1 MKKLNVALSINTAK
15 QINPLCSKS
24 MMTISSLFSSALV
37 SSTLV
42 ASTLL
47 ITACQSTNVSN
58 NLGQSKNLQAD
69 NAPSV
74 AKNAL
79 ASALQQQRRQSFA
92 YHSNIEI
99 SNEHQFTAI
108 DSTKLVASDDVNS
121 YCEDNHDQ
129 AYAALLTKAE
139 AQKKE
144 VASIDYAPQRE
155 ALKQSYLACS
165 AAYEA
170 WAEVH
175 YDSTAYSVEEAAEDV
190 VDAAAEVA
198 VSASSAIDSASAAT
212 ISPYYQKL
220 FNEYDS
226 KKSTLDIKKSQLL
239 DAYLLKPL
247 SMNAQGVYQ
256 PLAGKFTMLGSAQYS
271 ARNHHSSINQPIYID
286 FKTGSLYLWAD
297 NFALL
302 TSKLADDKLGTKWQ
316 NKWLKIAFDDGTL
329 PKGFGRAA
337 IKSHIEAENSVYAKA
352 AIEQFD
358 VIAPHVLTTLSPKL
372 PEKQLAAMVNTAKV
386 IRRARS
392 SAEYKQDYKDYMGV
406 FYQLITKQYPELI
419 LENDL
424 DTQADADTDS
434 NYEDRKMTSKW
445 LVQQTLDKMKDFADD
460 KALKTQEATL
470 PVSSS
475 SLPVQELY
483 GFNKQGQLQWQH
495 SRHYLP
501 NKSAADVRVET
512 STIMD
517 VLNQYMPLRSQDKAF
532 PNLASDSQV
541 PNASNSIDLKEYSTE
556 LAEYYKQGNG
566 TAVGQMLFNMLP
578 MYKQRLGAID

>member
-24 MMTISSLFSSALV
+24 MMTISSLFSNALV
-37 SSTLV
+37 SSALV

-92 YHSNIEI
+92 YHSNIEVI
-99 SNEHQFTAI
+99 NEHQFTAI
-108 DSTKLVASDDVNS
+108 DSTQRVASDDVDS

-144 VASIDYAPQRE
+144 ITSIDYAPQRE

-198 VSASSAIDSASAAT
+198 MPASSDIDSASAASVAT

-247 SMNAQGVYQ
+247 SMNAQ
-256 PLAGKFTMLGSAQYS
+256 
-271 ARNHHSSINQPIYID
+271 
-286 FKTGSLYLWAD
+286 
-297 NFALL
+297 
-302 TSKLADDKLGTKWQ
+302 
-316 NKWLKIAFDDGTL
+316 
-329 PKGFGRAA
+329 
-337 IKSHIEAENSVYAKA
+337 
-352 AIEQFD
+352 
-358 VIAPHVLTTLSPKL
+358 
-372 PEKQLAAMVNTAKV
+372 
-386 IRRARS
+386 
-392 SAEYKQDYKDYMGV
+392 
-406 FYQLITKQYPELI
+406 
-419 LENDL
+419 
-424 DTQADADTDS
+424 
-434 NYEDRKMTSKW
+434 
-445 LVQQTLDKMKDFADD
+445 
-460 KALKTQEATL
+460 
-470 PVSSS
+470 
-475 SLPVQELY
+475 
-483 GFNKQGQLQWQH
+483 
-495 SRHYLP
+495 
-501 NKSAADVRVET
+501 
-512 STIMD
+512 
-517 VLNQYMPLRSQDKAF
+517 
-532 PNLASDSQV
+532 
-541 PNASNSIDLKEYSTE
+541 
-556 LAEYYKQGNG
+556 
-566 TAVGQMLFNMLP
+566 
-578 MYKQRLGAID
+578 